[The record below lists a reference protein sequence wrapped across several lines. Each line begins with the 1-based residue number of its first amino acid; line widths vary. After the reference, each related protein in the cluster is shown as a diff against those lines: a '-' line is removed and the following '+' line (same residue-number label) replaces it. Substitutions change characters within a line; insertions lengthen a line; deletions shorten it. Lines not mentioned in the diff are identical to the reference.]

1 MSRVPTHGVSALAGS
16 DESHPTTTLR
26 PTRISLRDLG
36 AESVAACLA
45 RPARAALTILG
56 TVLGIAAL
64 VATIGVSKTAGG
76 QIVARFDALAATDVS
91 VTARTAAG
99 PVASRVIPW
108 DAATRIERLAGVVAA
123 GTLAD
128 VDVKGALIRSVPLN
142 DPSGRSTFQ
151 LPVKAV
157 SPNLF
162 AAVRARLASG
172 RVFDDGHSTRADRVA
187 VLGPAAAE
195 RLNLASVNQ
204 QPAIFIG
211 EHLYLIVGVLS
222 DVARQADML
231 GAVIIPEGTARFE
244 FGLVAP
250 GSVQI
255 DTAVGAAQ
263 LIAHQAP
270 IALNPDNPALFRV
283 TQPPDAQS
291 AKNAI
296 KNDLNAL
303 FIILGAVSLL
313 VGALG
318 IANVTLVS
326 VLERVGEI
334 GLRRALGAGRGHIA
348 AQFLAESAL
357 MGLFGGILG
366 ASLGTVTIVI
376 VAVSR
381 KWTAII
387 DPTIPL
393 LAPLVGAFIGLLSGL
408 YPSWRAARMQPVE
421 ALRAGT

>member
-1 MSRVPTHGVSALAGS
+1 MSRLTTRRVAVLSGS
-16 DESHPTTTLR
+16 DGCGPTTTLL

-36 AESVAACLA
+36 GESVAACLA

-64 VATIGVSKTAGG
+64 IATIGVSKTAGG

-91 VTARTAAG
+91 VTPRVAAG
-99 PVASRVIPW
+99 PVVSRVIPW
-108 DAATRIERLAGVVAA
+108 DAATRIERLAGVVTA

-128 VDVKGALIRSVPLN
+128 VDVKGALVRSVPLN
-142 DPSGRSTFQ
+142 DPSGQSTFQ

-157 SPNLF
+157 SPGLF
-162 AAVRARLASG
+162 AAVRARLANG
-172 RVFDDGHSTRADRVA
+172 RLFDDGHSARADRVA

-211 EHLYLIVGVLS
+211 EHLYLIIGVLS

-244 FGLVAP
+244 FGLVAT

-255 DTAVGAAQ
+255 DTAVGAAR

-283 TQPPDAQS
+283 AQPPDAQS
-291 AKNAI
+291 ARNAV

-334 GLRRALGAGRGHIA
+334 GLRRALGAGRRHIA
-348 AQFLAESAL
+348 AQFLTESAL

-366 ASLGTVTIVI
+366 ASLGTVTTVI

-381 KWTAII
+381 GWTAII